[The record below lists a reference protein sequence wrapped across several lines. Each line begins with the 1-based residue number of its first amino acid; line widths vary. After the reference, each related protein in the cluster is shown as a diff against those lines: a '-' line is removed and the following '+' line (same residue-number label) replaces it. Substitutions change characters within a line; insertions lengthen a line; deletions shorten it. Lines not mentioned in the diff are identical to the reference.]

1 MKSAG
6 PVGWVGEPPLPW
18 GDLGAWF
25 PPARVWLSWIHQ
37 GKVSLILAQLALT
50 LLW

>member
-6 PVGWVGEPPLPW
+6 PPLPW
-18 GDLGAWF
+18 GDLGAWLL
-25 PPARVWLSWIHQ
+25 PARVGLCWIHQ
-37 GKVSLILAQLALT
+37 GKVSLILAQLALP